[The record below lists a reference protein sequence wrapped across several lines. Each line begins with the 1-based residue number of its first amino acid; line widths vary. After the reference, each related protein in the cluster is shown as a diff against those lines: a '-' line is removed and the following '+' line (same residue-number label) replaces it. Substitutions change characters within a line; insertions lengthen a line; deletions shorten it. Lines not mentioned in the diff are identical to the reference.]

1 MGEAPRSVRRGL
13 SLAAA
18 VALALVVAVLELA
31 GRDGSPGPISALV
44 LSTRLGLDG
53 RPRPLPPPAGPAIC
67 AGPACGQADPGTQTM
82 MENIKKVLHALD
94 SRLGNIKDAE
104 RGWKSTMAHKV
115 RMMSQQVGSLG
126 SEEKKVYFLQQDVK
140 RKLAARGP
148 PGARGLPGTAGRLG
162 INGGQG
168 PQGASGPRGIVGVQG
183 KQGPPGIIG
192 APGIRCACSYQ
203 ERGHEPLLRF
213 AACCAGI
220 SAFARGAARV
230 PRCCCARECAYAWP
244 CSWRVQR
251 RHGAS
256 RPAGQAGAGR
266 KRRRTGHCWRCGCHG
281 ESRANGEDR
290 RSGTARPARRGGDG
304 ANGPQRRAGPD
315 GICRPARH
323 SGQARHPGNRGTHR
337 PSRSDGQDGSAW
349 DQWRAGRSR
358 IFRRRWYPGAHRPRR
373 ANR

>member
-230 PRCCCARECAYAWP
+230 PLLLCSGVCLRLAVFLACAA
-244 CSWRVQR
+244 
-251 RHGAS
+251 AS
-256 RPAGQAGAGR
+256 RGLPA
-266 KRRRTGHCWRCGCHG
+266 
-281 ESRANGEDR
+281 S
-290 RSGTARPARRGGDG
+290 
-304 ANGPQRRAGPD
+304 
-315 GICRPARH
+315 
-323 SGQARHPGNRGTHR
+323 
-337 PSRSDGQDGSAW
+337 
-349 DQWRAGRSR
+349 RAGRGGTETEAYR
-358 IFRRRWYPGAHRPRR
+358 ALLALRVPRGIAGKWGRQEIRDRAACKARR
-373 ANR
+373 